1 MSRIILTLVG
11 ILLTLQLSHAQQI
24 VQDKYKRRQMESM
37 VATRWG
43 KFIPRWYYIL
53 FHNKYRKGEDR
64 RNMLQLLP
72 TMAATNITATQSQQ
86 EQEDTDEVFKQY
98 VWMSSN
104 RMLEPV
110 YHLQFKPKLLALNTE
125 IDALLIRALETQ
137 VDLDVIQTFQFEQT
151 RLNEQVDILRKGF
164 LAQGESKDGY
174 QEILEE
180 LTKLRSMIHKYIKNQ
195 YILNKY
201 SQL

>member
-1 MSRIILTLVG
+1 M
-11 ILLTLQLSHAQQI
+11 LLTLQLSYAQQI
-24 VQDKYKRRQMESM
+24 VNDKYKRRQMESM

-72 TMAATNITATQSQQ
+72 TMAATNITEAQSQQ

-98 VWMSSN
+98 VWVSSN
-104 RMLEPV
+104 RMLESV
-110 YHLQFKPKLLALNTE
+110 YHLQFKPMLSQLNTE
-125 IDALLIRALETQ
+125 IDALLIQAEQTQ
-137 VDLDVIQTFQFEQT
+137 VDFSVIQTFQFEQI
-151 RLNEQVDILRKGF
+151 RLNEQVNILRKGF
-164 LAQGESKDGY
+164 LAQGESKEGY

-180 LTKLRSMIHKYIKNQ
+180 LTKLRSMIHKYINNQ
-195 YILNKY
+195 HILNKY